1 MNFSRDQTRSFD
13 ERVESNFLQDQ
24 GNVIWI
30 FLNRYIAIA
39 IVKFKWCILF
49 ILIIFLDD
57 TTHCLRKVLIMH
69 YIIKLRNICLD
80 MKAKCWN
87 YLVLG
92 ICVCFTHPNYERKC
106 FSLTWTIWF
115 ELSFRG
121 HEKFSHHDIFSTHG
135 WEKQQDL
142 RSIIYV
148 DRNDCTG
155 YKFFY
160 FHFFFSINQKLLR
173 FHSQKCV

>member
-69 YIIKLRNICLD
+69 YIIKLRNVCLD
-80 MKAKCWN
+80 MKAKC
-87 YLVLG
+87 
-92 ICVCFTHPNYERKC
+92 
-106 FSLTWTIWF
+106 
-115 ELSFRG
+115 
-121 HEKFSHHDIFSTHG
+121 
-135 WEKQQDL
+135 
-142 RSIIYV
+142 
-148 DRNDCTG
+148 
-155 YKFFY
+155 
-160 FHFFFSINQKLLR
+160 
-173 FHSQKCV
+173 